1 MADTVSAIITA
12 ALASIIYDYTYSIT
26 FVVSCGRGRAAAA
39 GAGAAALPA
48 PGGRPDWQPR
58 SAARP
63 IVARMLPCRLA
74 TALLAAA
81 AVSHGRDAPQRPHLV
96 HVVVDE

>member
-26 FVVSCGRGRAAAA
+26 LVVSCGRGRAA
-39 GAGAAALPA
+39 AGAAALPA

>member
-1 MADTVSAIITA
+1 MHADSITA
-12 ALASIIYDYTYSIT
+12 ALLYDY
-26 FVVSCGRGRAAAA
+26 RAVNIPLHSSLRSRPRPV
-39 GAGAAALPA
+39 AALPA
-48 PGGRPDWQPR
+48 PGSQPR